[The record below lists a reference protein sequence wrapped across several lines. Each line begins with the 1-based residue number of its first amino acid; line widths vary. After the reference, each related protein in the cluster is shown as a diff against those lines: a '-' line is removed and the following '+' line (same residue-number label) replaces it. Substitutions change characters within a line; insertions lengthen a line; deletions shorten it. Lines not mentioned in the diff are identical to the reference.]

1 MCTSFKS
8 LLQIEK
14 NVFVIFFSGE
24 RVKNKILKIC
34 DAFGA
39 NRYPFM
45 DDLGKQ
51 YQMITEVCIFFLLSD
66 YHPIL
71 I

>member
-1 MCTSFKS
+1 MCTTFKS
-8 LLQIEK
+8 LLQIQK

-24 RVKNKILKIC
+24 KVKNKILKIC

-39 NRYPFM
+39 NRYPFI

-51 YQMITEVCIFFLLSD
+51 YQMITEVCIFFFCQMV
-66 YHPIL
+66 IL
-71 I
+71 F